1 MLNLVIKRLSLTRF
15 SMLQAINTIHN
26 RLMVMLNGLS
36 HQLDLNIAKTK
47 KITELISHHQS
58 FVQNFH
64 SKAFLDAKSSKTLGI
79 IVEMLKLS
87 KVIKDEW
94 NNIEYFATLDAAGKI
109 DDSESLLKL
118 NTNTMEIEKA
128 FKACENKLKDLLE
141 F

>member
-1 MLNLVIKRLSLTRF
+1 
-15 SMLQAINTIHN
+15 
-26 RLMVMLNGLS
+26 MVMLNGLS

-47 KITELISHHQS
+47 KITELILHHQS